1 MDQKLPRPPVC
12 SRGSDKALFELR
24 PPRPSAL
31 HRPAPP
37 PDLKKKVAQV
47 RTAIGPFNPTL
58 VLLIV
63 QDVYSYDG

>member
-37 PDLKKKVAQV
+37 PELKKKVAQV
-47 RTAIGPFNPTL
+47 RRAMDPSILRLASWSLKTSIFL
-58 VLLIV
+58 
-63 QDVYSYDG
+63 